1 MSDDQNA
8 ELSWRK
14 AIESVSGAES
24 ELSYGRF
31 NNATN
36 RAYYAAFQAAVS
48 ALLDEGVR
56 SRDGR
61 WAHTFVQAEFVGK
74 LINRRRRYP
83 PELRATLSELL
94 RLRHRAD
101 YSGTTRKRADATKA
115 VRLSRE
121 FVDAIRPGGRP
132 T

>member
-8 ELSWRK
+8 ELYWLK
-14 AIESVSGAES
+14 AIESLTGAES
-24 ELSYGRF
+24 ELTNGRF

-61 WAHTFVQAEFVGK
+61 WAHTFVQAEFVGR
-74 LINRRRRYP
+74 LINRRRQFP
-83 PELRATLSELL
+83 PELRDTLADLMN
-94 RLRHRAD
+94 LRHRAD
-101 YSGTTRKRADATKA
+101 YRGTTIRPAVARDA
-115 VRLSRE
+115 VRRSRE
-121 FVDAIRPGGRP
+121 LLQAIRPESERL
-132 T
+132 